1 MKIEGVRKLEVTK
14 EPNVGSDGKLIDLD
28 ALREADER
36 NEEV

>member
-1 MKIEGVRKLEVTK
+1 MGTVVAIRM
-14 EPNVGSDGKLIDLD
+14 PNVGADGNLIDLD